1 MNALLSTASTAMVD
15 VARLSIWLALL
26 AILFSPI
33 ERLFALRRRDGARAI
48 VADLGYFYLNG
59 ILPALL
65 LAPPLAIVAAVVRQV
80 TPDGYVAAVA
90 GLPFA
95 ATLVIGLIV
104 AEIGTYWAHRWCHH
118 SPLLW
123 RFHAIHHS
131 VEHLD
136 WLANTRA
143 HPVDVVF
150 TRLCGLAPL
159 YALGLAQPNASGA
172 AAMVPVYVTLAGTVW
187 SFFIHANVR
196 WRFGWVER
204 IVSTPAFHHW
214 HHTND
219 VHRDRNFAAL
229 LPGVDWLFGTLH
241 LPKSWPPCYGV
252 DEPVR
257 GSIVDELIHPLGVTR
272 PPRLLEGAI
281 SGSTRDPE

>member
-1 MNALLSTASTAMVD
+1 MNALLSSASTALVD
-15 VARLSIWLALL
+15 VARLSVWLALL
-26 AILFSPI
+26 AILFAPI

-48 VADLGYFYLNG
+48 LTDLGYFYLNG
-59 ILPALL
+59 ILPAML
-65 LAPPLAIVAAVVRQV
+65 LAPPLALVAALVRQV
-80 TPDGYVAAVA
+80 TPDAYVAAVA
-90 GLPFA
+90 ALPFVA
-95 ATLVIGLIV
+95 KLVIGLIV
-104 AEIGTYWAHRWCHH
+104 AEIGTYWAHRWCHA

-159 YALGLAQPNASGA
+159 YALGLAQPTASGS
-172 AAMVPVYVTLAGTVW
+172 AAMIPVYVTLAGTVW
-187 SFFIHANVR
+187 AFFIHANVR
-196 WRFGWVER
+196 WRFGWGER
-204 IVSTPAFHHW
+204 VVSTPAFHHW

-229 LPGVDWLFGTLH
+229 LPGIDWLFGTLH
-241 LPKSWPPCYGV
+241 LPRSWPPCYGV
-252 DEPVR
+252 DEPVE
-257 GSIVDELIHPLGVTR
+257 GSMARQLLHPVTASAAESDRPSAVRVD
-272 PPRLLEGAI
+272 
-281 SGSTRDPE
+281 